1 MEKIVIF
8 DWGGVILKEYPNHY
22 CDRDA
27 IVETIRKFNSTYSF
41 EEAYQIYLDT
51 LVDSN
56 GNYISCYDDYDSKYN
71 WYMRVNDKGKLNTTY
86 EEFILEFIN
95 NYKKIDKYEDVVNYI
110 YSLKG
115 KCKLYLF
122 SDLIFTCY
130 DALCKHIDL
139 DVFDDVFLSYKEGF
153 VKSNIN
159 AFLNVNEKISYD
171 SKILFIDNNKKNID
185 NAESVGWD
193 TLCANGDDID
203 KIKNKVDSFLDG
215 E

>member
-51 LVDSN
+51 VRDENNRHICSYN
-56 GNYISCYDDYDSKYN
+56 DEINKHKWVERIINKGN
-71 WYMRVNDKGKLNTTY
+71 LNTTY
-86 EEFILEFIN
+86 DLFVNEFIN

-110 YSLKG
+110 YSLKD
-115 KCKLYLF
+115 KIKVYLF

-130 DALCKHIDL
+130 EALKKQIDL
-139 DVFDDVFLSYKEGF
+139 NIFEQVFLSYEEGYI
-153 VKSNIN
+153 KGDIE
-159 AFLNVNEKISYD
+159 AFYNVNNKLQDKE
-171 SKILFIDNNKKNID
+171 ILFIDNNSKNIE
-185 NAESVGWD
+185 NAKSVGWN
-193 TLCANGDDID
+193 TCLATGDNLDL
-203 KIKNKVDSFLDG
+203 IKKTIKKFMGD
-215 E
+215 